1 MKIFKVFMVIILV
14 AFLGTVFLSVSGY
27 YQTELQKDMILTNEA
42 IEKFEQDVKD
52 GKDIDASDY
61 LASKQKNYDNRVSK
75 TGRYVSE
82 KLNKIVSNGIKKT
95 LKFIIK
101 AIEE

>member
-1 MKIFKVFMVIILV
+1 MKIFKVFMIVILV
-14 AFLGTVFLSVSGY
+14 AFFGTVFLSVSGY

-52 GKDIDASDY
+52 GKDIDANDY